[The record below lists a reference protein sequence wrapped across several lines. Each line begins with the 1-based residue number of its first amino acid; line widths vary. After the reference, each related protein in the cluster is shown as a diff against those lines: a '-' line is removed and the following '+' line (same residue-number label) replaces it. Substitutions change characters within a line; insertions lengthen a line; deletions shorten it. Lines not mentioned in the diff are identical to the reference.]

1 MLNNIFNFEQK
12 FFLTPV
18 RTVNAQTKAA
28 THLFSFGFREYQQK
42 QCEAT
47 LERKST
53 SRFLRE
59 ARLKT
64 WTKPAPTWEHF
75 TTSQPPNR
83 VICMRLRILSRK
95 PSSGQQSKHAR
106 RYNRSKSTTKQTST
120 TQNIFILLL
129 FVIVLK
135 KKNFFWYFLS
145 FIFCNILISIFTFN
159 FSGQD
164 FLGQVE
170 DALFLGRGLC

>member
-83 VICMRLRILSRK
+83 VICMRLRIQSRK
-95 PSSGQQSKHAR
+95 PSSGQQANTLGVTTVQNQQQ
-106 RYNRSKSTTKQTST
+106 NRHRQHKT
-120 TQNIFILLL
+120 FL
-129 FVIVLK
+129 FYYYL
-135 KKNFFWYFLS
+135 
-145 FIFCNILISIFTFN
+145 
-159 FSGQD
+159 
-164 FLGQVE
+164 
-170 DALFLGRGLC
+170 